1 MDIIV
6 REYSNQD
13 YEGLS
18 KLLREAYDANIE
30 EETLKQHYLGET
42 KKIIIAANA
51 ITKKTTGCAFVEIQT
66 DYVRPDKVL
75 YITYVAVDEK
85 YRGQGIGRKII
96 EYIETMGAK
105 LHCNAIELTS
115 ANFRTGAH
123 AFYKALGFT
132 IKKTTHFIMDM
143 NPHSTNIYIE
153 D

>member
-6 REYSNQD
+6 REYRKQD
-13 YEGLS
+13 YEDLS
-18 KLLREAYDANIE
+18 RLLHEAYDTNIE
-30 EETLKQHYLGET
+30 EATLKQYYLGET

-51 ITKKTTGCAFVEIQT
+51 ITGKAIGCAFAEIQT

-85 YRGQGIGRKII
+85 HRGLGIGRKII
-96 EYIETMGAK
+96 EYIEMIGAEM
-105 LHCNAIELTS
+105 HCNAIELTS

-132 IKKTTHFIMDM
+132 IKKTTHFIME
-143 NPHSTNIYIE
+143 IKA
-153 D
+153 